1 MPLSDLSVK
10 ICGLDVLFCFPA
22 ALATDRSRLRVTIRV
37 RRASVLN
44 REQSYNVSVV
54 IPTYNRLGVLP
65 RALDSVF
72 GQTLPPFEVLVVD
85 DGSTDGTSDW
95 VRNHYPQVKVIEQPN
110 QGVSAA
116 RNTGIRESN
125 AEWLAF
131 LDSDD
136 AWLTKK
142 LESQVQALA
151 EAPEMR
157 LCHTE
162 EIWIRNG
169 KRVNQMKKHQK
180 SGGWIFERCLELC
193 CISPSSVMLK
203 RDLLEALG
211 GFDESLPACEDYDL
225 WLQICAREPVL
236 YLPTPLINKYGGHD
250 DQLSRLHPAMD
261 RFRIQ
266 ALEKIAASSD
276 IEDDKRHLARLEI
289 KKRLEILIL
298 GARKR
303 GNTDWLNTFEMQ
315 LGRVEN
321 ALNTE
326 APA

>member
-1 MPLSDLSVK
+1 M
-10 ICGLDVLFCFPA
+10 
-22 ALATDRSRLRVTIRV
+22 

-44 REQSYNVSVV
+44 QEQAHKVSVV
-54 IPTYNRLGVLP
+54 IPTYNRLDVLP

-72 GQTLPPFEVLVVD
+72 GQSLAAFEVIVVD
-85 DGSTDGTSDW
+85 DGSTDGTADW
-95 VRNHYPQVKVIEQPN
+95 VRENYPAARVIEQEN
-110 QGVSAA
+110 RGVSAA
-116 RNTGIRESN
+116 RNTGIRASRGD
-125 AEWLAF
+125 WLAF

-136 AWLTKK
+136 AWLAKK
-142 LESQVQALA
+142 LQTQMDALIL
-151 EAPEMR
+151 EPGMR

-193 CISPSSVMLK
+193 CISPSSVVLK
-203 RDLLEALG
+203 RELLDALG

-225 WLQICAREPVL
+225 WLQVCAREAVL
-236 YLPTPLINKYGGHD
+236 FIQTPLINKYGGHE

-266 ALEKIAASSD
+266 ALEKIAAASD
-276 IEDDKRHLARLEI
+276 IDDDKRQLARLEI
-289 KKRLEILIL
+289 KKRLEILII

-303 GNTDWLNTFEMQ
+303 GNMEWLALFQGQ
-315 LGRVEN
+315 LDKVQTV
-321 ALNTE
+321 LNTE
-326 APA
+326 ANP